1 MQTAFEYN
9 TNTFGQTGESVF
21 TIKAILYREN
31 EEVLLYSGGFSNPHA
46 LMGKDKKLKEP
57 FDFDGVNM
65 TTPNFHLCENKDI
78 MTGKVAFLRLRDDV
92 EQLEFHILDKPVTNS
107 NGQKSV
113 HPQWN
118 KTHNGKEEVINTN
131 ELAECHMTL
140 NRGDELKVTYIT
152 KMLKVVWNITSQ
164 PPKQD
169 SRDASPEPEFEEE
182 MSPAPEF
189 QEPEPE
195 KVQVKQEKYDG
206 VDLTKDSDD
215 EDQTPPV
222 KCKEPKESSSNDKD
236 KTPPVKSKESK
247 ESSSNDEDKTPVVK
261 SKEPKQSSSDE
272 DDTPLKSQKKRY
284 GSTPRKPIPTTKKP
298 KSKKDKKADT
308 STQFEYNLGQAKA
321 NQPMSQYIAFI
332 TDPTKKEI
340 VKDMVTDCKKRVT
353 NPKSQRSFSASMNS
367 LMQTRVGT
375 FIKDHNLDYT
385 AKIDAHN
392 SKIVNI
398 TEETEPKTDPI
409 DPKKK
414 EDDEAKADQPDPKKK
429 EDDEA
434 KADQPDP
441 KGKGPADEKPKKRK
455 RVQEVSDDEDE
466 VETVDV
472 HTFKLD
478 ENRNYTTSSVT
489 VKEKDLKGYALKGDQ
504 IHQDK

>member
-1 MQTAFEYN
+1 MQTAFEHN
-9 TNTFGQTGESVF
+9 TNTFGQTDESVF
-21 TIKAILYREN
+21 TMKVILYREN

-118 KTHNGKEEVINTN
+118 KTHNGKEAVINTN
-131 ELAECHMTL
+131 EVAECHMTV
-140 NRGDELKVTYIT
+140 NRGDELKVAYTT
-152 KMLKVVWNITSQ
+152 KMLKIVWNITSQ
-164 PPKQD
+164 PPKPD
-169 SRDASPEPEFEEE
+169 SRDASPEPEFDE
-182 MSPAPEF
+182 MSPEPEF
-189 QEPEPE
+189 QEPKPE
-195 KVQVKQEKYDG
+195 KVQVKEEN
-206 VDLTKDSDD
+206 VVLTIDSDD
-215 EDQTPPV
+215 ED
-222 KCKEPKESSSNDKD
+222 
-236 KTPPVKSKESK
+236 KTPAVISKK
-247 ESSSNDEDKTPVVK
+247 PNQTSSIDEKKTPAVK
-261 SKEPKQSSSDE
+261 QPKQSSSDE
-272 DDTPLKSQKKRY
+272 DDTPLKSPKKL
-284 GSTPRKPIPTTKKP
+284 GSTPRKPIPTAKKS

-308 STQFEYNLGQAKA
+308 APEFEYNLGQAKS

-340 VKDMVTDCKKRVT
+340 VKDMVEYCKKKVI

-398 TEETEPKTDPI
+398 TEETDDKVGQADPKEKEEETTQADLKGKGAADEKDETKTDKV
-409 DPKKK
+409 DLK
-414 EDDEAKADQPDPKKK
+414 E
-429 EDDEA
+429 
-434 KADQPDP
+434 
-441 KGKGPADEKPKKRK
+441 KGPADKKLKKRK
-455 RVQEVSDDEDE
+455 RLQIQSDDEDE

-478 ENRNYTTSSVT
+478 KNRNYTTSSVT
-489 VKEKDLKGYALKGDQ
+489 VNEKDLKGYALKGDQ
-504 IHQDK
+504 IMQDT

>member
-1 MQTAFEYN
+1 MQTAFEHN
-9 TNTFGQTGESVF
+9 TNTFGQTDESVF
-21 TIKAILYREN
+21 TMKVILYREN

-118 KTHNGKEEVINTN
+118 KTHNGKEAVINTN
-131 ELAECHMTL
+131 EVAECHMTV
-140 NRGDELKVTYIT
+140 NRGDELKVAYTT

-164 PPKQD
+164 PPKED

-195 KVQVKQEKYDG
+195 KVKVKKEQ
-206 VDLTKDSDD
+206 VDLTNSDD
-215 EDQTPPV
+215 EDQTPAV
-222 KCKEPKESSSNDKD
+222 KPKEPKESSSNDKD
-236 KTPPVKSKESK
+236 QTPAVKSKQ
-247 ESSSNDEDKTPVVK
+247 
-261 SKEPKQSSSDE
+261 PKQSSSDE
-272 DDTPLKSQKKRY
+272 DDIPLKSKKKSG
-284 GSTPRKPIPTTKKP
+284 GSTPRKAIPTTKKS
-298 KSKKDKKADT
+298 KSKKDDKKADT
-308 STQFEYNLGQAKA
+308 STPVFEYKLGQAKP

-332 TDPTKKEI
+332 TDPTQKEI
-340 VKDMVTDCKKRVT
+340 VKDMVDYCKKKVVD
-353 NPKSQRSFSASMNS
+353 PKSQRSFSASMNS

-398 TEETEPKTDPI
+398 TEETDDKVGQADPKEKEEETTQADLKGKGAADEKDETKTDKV
-409 DPKKK
+409 DLK
-414 EDDEAKADQPDPKKK
+414 E
-429 EDDEA
+429 
-434 KADQPDP
+434 
-441 KGKGPADEKPKKRK
+441 KGPADKKLKKRK
-455 RVQEVSDDEDE
+455 RLQVQSDNEDEDE
-466 VETVDV
+466 VEMVDV

-478 ENRNYTTSSVT
+478 KTRNYTTSSVT

-504 IHQDK
+504 IMQDT

>member
-195 KVQVKQEKYDG
+195 KVKVKQEKYEAI
-206 VDLTKDSDD
+206 DLSKDSDD
-215 EDQTPPV
+215 EDPPAV
-222 KCKEPKESSSNDKD
+222 KSKEPKESSSDDKD
-236 KTPPVKSKESK
+236 KTPA
-247 ESSSNDEDKTPVVK
+247 VK
-261 SKEPKQSSSDE
+261 SKEPKESSSDE

-284 GSTPRKPIPTTKKP
+284 GSTPRKPIPTTKKS
-298 KSKKDKKADT
+298 KSKKDKEADT
-308 STQFEYNLGQAKA
+308 STPQFEYKLGQAKA

-340 VKDMVTDCKKRVT
+340 VKDMVNDCKTRII
-353 NPKSQRSFSASMNS
+353 NSKSQRSFSASMNS

-409 DPKKK
+409 NPKKK
-414 EDDEAKADQPDPKKK
+414 GDDEAKADQPDPKKK
-429 EDDEA
+429 GDDEA

-455 RVQEVSDDEDE
+455 RVQEASDDEDE
-466 VETVDV
+466 AETVDV